1 MKMQVAD
8 FFGDVNDDVWSWVA
22 FELTR
27 IERDDQIE
35 QVTATTDSCAKA
47 IGRLIEILASKGQ
60 LSASEVHCVARG
72 YYSDK
77 VSLAP

>member
-8 FFGDVNDDVWSWVA
+8 FFDGVNDDVWSWVA
-22 FELTR
+22 SEITWV
-27 IERDDQIE
+27 ERGGQLAN
-35 QVTATTDSCAKA
+35 VTATTNNCAEA

-60 LSASEVHCVARG
+60 LSASEVHYVARG
-72 YYSDK
+72 YPSDK